1 MKWYETRCPWCSKSY
16 STSGRYSN
24 HIAKAHPEK
33 DVQSRRAF
41 RQRRLSDS
49 ETELDID
56 ILTNRLADRL
66 VGIGNADRTLESD
79 INTTLPGISSLNSD
93 TESEDE
99 GSDRE
104 AREFENGSESEDAVS
119 EPGSENES
127 SDPGSDDDSSD
138 RKAQGS
144 ESDVEGRQTNVVVQ
158 VLAGTPIRG
167 YPFPERD
174 PSYNLY
180 APFRH
185 GADYQLAHFF
195 NTAKTSQGNID
206 KFFRGG
212 VLKALNPT
220 HHVQFRSAYTMYKIL
235 DTGADEP
242 RWQKGKV
249 NYPLQNG
256 VKFRYRNILS
266 ALKYLLRQK
275 AYVDSML
282 WGPHKEY
289 DQDGDRVY
297 SEINTAT

>member
-24 HIAKAHPEK
+24 HIAKVHPEK
-33 DVQSRRAF
+33 DAQSRRAF
-41 RQRRLSDS
+41 RRRRLSDNANHS
-49 ETELDID
+49 ETEIDID
-56 ILTNRLADRL
+56 ILTNTLADRL
-66 VGIGNADRTLESD
+66 AGIGNSDRTLESD
-79 INTTLPGISSLNSD
+79 INTILPGSSSLNSD
-93 TESEDE
+93 TSEDE

-104 AREFENGSESEDAVS
+104 AREFENDSESEDAVS
-119 EPGSENES
+119 EPGFEDER
-127 SDPGSDDDSSD
+127 SDPGSDDESSD
-138 RKAQGS
+138 REAQGP
-144 ESDVEGRQTNVVVQ
+144 ESDSEGPQTNVIAQ

-167 YPFPERD
+167 YAFPERD

-185 GADYQLAHFF
+185 GVDYQLAHFF

-275 AYVDSML
+275 AYVNDML
-282 WGPHKEY
+282 
-289 DQDGDRVY
+289 
-297 SEINTAT
+297 